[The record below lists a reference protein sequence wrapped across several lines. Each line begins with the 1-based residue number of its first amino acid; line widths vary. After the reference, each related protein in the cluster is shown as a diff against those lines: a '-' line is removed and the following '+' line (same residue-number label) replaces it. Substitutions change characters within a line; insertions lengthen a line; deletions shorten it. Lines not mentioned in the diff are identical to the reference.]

1 MICNKYQSTPEQLNL
16 DNYPEE
22 IKEQFFD
29 FINTVPYIKNLI
41 SENRPYAKD
50 CPRDQDGKI
59 IIDFTN
65 PPIIE
70 DTDYFR
76 PTAIH
81 FQKYGCITK
90 LRPNR
95 NPNSEYG
102 KWIREEIRRCFYGYI
117 RESDG
122 AWITGD
128 MYFFLNYCPIMK
140 VKKVSGKKGIR
151 VVDFPDFL
159 EGQWLR
165 FMYIQHARDN
175 AKHGSELAAR
185 GKGKA
190 HPYDEVVYTSEGLKN
205 WEQVKIGDYLFGD
218 DGNLTKII
226 DIPFDDV
233 APIYEVELSSG
244 HRIKCSEGHL
254 WKVQSHCRGEI
265 IASTKE
271 LLDLYKRPRKIEP
284 HNPKGYELD
293 CTIPKGEGA
302 EFPYQATKIDPYT
315 FGLLL
320 GDGCFRNPGYRNT
333 VNLTA
338 VNSDFEVYKNYIPYS
353 YHKVPS
359 GKYLYSLEIQ
369 DIHSILE
376 EYGLNQKKSEDKF
389 IPEEYKYNS
398 KEVRIALLK
407 GLLDADGTVSKG
419 RIELTLSSKQMIEG
433 VRWICASLGIPC
445 SNLRIKKP
453 WYYDKEGKRKH
464 GLDAYRLSIFSSI
477 NLFNLPRKTEAW
489 KSRSQTAYAQSKYK
503 GYKITNITY
512 CGEQKAKCVTVDNKS
527 HCYLIGEFIPT
538 HNSFSMA
545 SIAAKRFLLG
555 ELDETTG
562 QPTKGVETFISSYFK
577 TYLNDDGV
585 LNKFEKYIDFCAEY
599 TQFPKKR
606 LTSSLDKM
614 KWTSGYKESNSEIK
628 KGSGNEV
635 IGISVKDSPG
645 KLRGKRGAFIGLEEM
660 GCHIKGTEV
669 LMYDT
674 SIKKVEDIQVGDIL
688 MGDNGTPRKVLETH
702 NGIDQLYKIILSNGD
717 WHIVNS
723 NHPIY
728 YKKYSWGSKIS
739 QYKLATPIELLN
751 RNLQGCYIPK
761 TTINFP
767 YKEVSI
773 NPYLLGLWLGDGD
786 SSRISIA
793 NEDYEVLEWLAN
805 NSIGY
810 IRDLKQSSTCK
821 IFHLPS
827 KNNEY
832 LYSAFK
838 KYNLFNNKHIPTD
851 YIYNSQEIGLQL
863 LAGLIDTD
871 GNLSIKKHGQCFEI
885 TQHESRKHI
894 LDAAKFIATNCGLRC
909 TISKRISNGK
919 SKGNIHYRL
928 RISGDIY
935 KIPTKINRKQAS
947 QVSCKY
953 KQRRCWTD
961 YTFKVEPYDIGEYYG
976 FTITD
981 NHLFVLKDSTITHN
995 SFPNLIELYSTL
1007 RPSMEDGD
1015 IVFGMIYAQGC
1026 VCAGTKVLQ
1035 ENGKPINIEDVSIN
1049 AKLLGYNGSNSSVED
1064 ITWLQPYGEKECVR
1078 IITSK
1083 NNIIECSIDHPILA
1097 LNKNK
1102 FNKSKNTCSFY
1113 RASEFR
1119 KGDTLLMPK
1128 QIGTFGNIHEKD
1140 AYLLGALFGD
1150 GSYSDN
1156 SCVTLSITTEEEYAY
1171 YNDKYDI
1178 NISKLK
1184 YGYAQIYFRGLHPL
1198 LKKYKMDKQAFEN
1211 KKLPYNIFDWDKE
1224 SVCNFLG
1231 GYFNADGNIQIV
1243 KQKYRSIK
1251 LSCKY
1256 KNTLQEIK
1264 YLLYKLGITSHI
1276 YKESKPSR
1284 ILNSKVNNKCYK
1296 MSATDIYV
1304 LYISNS
1310 EDIHTFKQ
1318 CIRFLIKNKQ
1328 ERLDSYNLHYSKHTY
1343 NSLKFELRSNHKGQ
1357 NFIGKTFDNLQAVTI
1372 KNIENIGIQRIY
1384 NMTANT
1390 THTYI
1395 SNGFISSN
1403 TAGDKDSDFSAAQK
1417 IMYSPRAFNM
1427 QPIKNVY
1434 DKVGQGKPEFV
1445 YFYPAYVNRN
1455 GCYNKD
1461 GVSDVTKAILEIL
1474 INRYNV
1480 KYNTTDATLITK
1492 TIAEHPIVPQEAV
1505 LRTRGNLFP
1514 ASQINERLNQI
1525 DANPNIFDDVY
1536 VGELIFDKAG
1546 QVKYVPSD
1554 DVPIRV
1560 YPTEDNKDRGA
1571 IEFYEMPQKNREG
1584 KVFPNRYIIGHDP
1597 KQLMGLII
1605 VIL

>member
-1 MICNKYQSTPEQLNL
+1 MVYNKYQSTPEQLNL
-16 DNYPEE
+16 DSYPEE

-102 KWIREEIRRCFYGYI
+102 KWVREETRRCFYGYV

-140 VKKVSGKKGIR
+140 VKRLKGKKGIR

-175 AKHGSELAAR
+175 AKHGSELASR
-185 GKGKA
+185 GKGK
-190 HPYDEVVYTSEGLKN
+190 
-205 WEQVKIGDYLFGD
+205 
-218 DGNLTKII
+218 
-226 DIPFDDV
+226 
-233 APIYEVELSSG
+233 
-244 HRIKCSEGHL
+244 
-254 WKVQSHCRGEI
+254 
-265 IASTKE
+265 
-271 LLDLYKRPRKIEP
+271 
-284 HNPKGYELD
+284 
-293 CTIPKGEGA
+293 
-302 EFPYQATKIDPYT
+302 
-315 FGLLL
+315 
-320 GDGCFRNPGYRNT
+320 
-333 VNLTA
+333 
-338 VNSDFEVYKNYIPYS
+338 
-353 YHKVPS
+353 
-359 GKYLYSLEIQ
+359 
-369 DIHSILE
+369 
-376 EYGLNQKKSEDKF
+376 
-389 IPEEYKYNS
+389 
-398 KEVRIALLK
+398 
-407 GLLDADGTVSKG
+407 
-419 RIELTLSSKQMIEG
+419 
-433 VRWICASLGIPC
+433 
-445 SNLRIKKP
+445 
-453 WYYDKEGKRKH
+453 
-464 GLDAYRLSIFSSI
+464 
-477 NLFNLPRKTEAW
+477 
-489 KSRSQTAYAQSKYK
+489 
-503 GYKITNITY
+503 
-512 CGEQKAKCVTVDNKS
+512 
-527 HCYLIGEFIPT
+527 
-538 HNSFSMA
+538 SFSMA

-562 QPTKGVETFISSYFK
+562 EPTKGVETFISSYFK

-614 KWTSGYKESNSEIK
+614 KWTSGYKESNSEVK

-660 GCHIKGTEV
+660 G
-669 LMYDT
+669 
-674 SIKKVEDIQVGDIL
+674 
-688 MGDNGTPRKVLETH
+688 
-702 NGIDQLYKIILSNGD
+702 
-717 WHIVNS
+717 
-723 NHPIY
+723 
-728 YKKYSWGSKIS
+728 
-739 QYKLATPIELLN
+739 
-751 RNLQGCYIPK
+751 
-761 TTINFP
+761 
-767 YKEVSI
+767 
-773 NPYLLGLWLGDGD
+773 
-786 SSRISIA
+786 
-793 NEDYEVLEWLAN
+793 
-805 NSIGY
+805 
-810 IRDLKQSSTCK
+810 
-821 IFHLPS
+821 
-827 KNNEY
+827 
-832 LYSAFK
+832 
-838 KYNLFNNKHIPTD
+838 
-851 YIYNSQEIGLQL
+851 
-863 LAGLIDTD
+863 
-871 GNLSIKKHGQCFEI
+871 
-885 TQHESRKHI
+885 
-894 LDAAKFIATNCGLRC
+894 
-909 TISKRISNGK
+909 
-919 SKGNIHYRL
+919 
-928 RISGDIY
+928 
-935 KIPTKINRKQAS
+935 
-947 QVSCKY
+947 
-953 KQRRCWTD
+953 
-961 YTFKVEPYDIGEYYG
+961 
-976 FTITD
+976 
-981 NHLFVLKDSTITHN
+981 

-1049 AKLLGYNGSNSSVED
+1049 TKLLGYNGSNSSVED

-1097 LNKNK
+1097 LNKNR

-1128 QIGTFGNIHEKD
+1128 QLGTFGNIHEKD

-1150 GSYSDN
+1150 GSYSNN

-1171 YNDKYDI
+1171 YNENYDI

-1184 YGYAQIYFRGLHPL
+1184 EGYAQIYFRGLHSL
-1198 LKKYKMDKQAFEN
+1198 LKQYKMDKQAFGN

-1231 GYFNADGNIQIV
+1231 GYFNADGNIQII
-1243 KQKYRSIK
+1243 KQKHRSIK
-1251 LSCKY
+1251 LTCKY
-1256 KNTLQEIK
+1256 ENTLQEIK

-1318 CIRFLIKNKQ
+1318 CIRFLIKRKQ
-1328 ERLDSYNLHYSKHTY
+1328 ERLDSYNLHCSKHTY

-1372 KNIENIGIQRIY
+1372 KSIENIGKQRIY

-1455 GCYNKD
+1455 GCYDKD
-1461 GVSDVTKAILEIL
+1461 GISDVTKAILEVL

-1480 KYNTTDATLITK
+1480 KYNTTDSTLITK

-1514 ASQINERLNQI
+1514 SSQINERLNQI
-1525 DANPNIFDDVY
+1525 DTNPNIFDDVY

-1597 KQLMGLII
+1597 VDDDVSQTMSLTSTFVFDLLTDRIVAEYTGRQEYADDNFEIVRRLCLFYNAKCMYEQNKKGIYSYFKRKGCLTLLAETPEYLKEQNIIKEIGYGNKGVGVNATANVNGFADRLTKEWLIKKQVVLIKEDGQEREVEI
-1605 VIL
+1605 PNLFTVKNRAFLQEAAAYNPTANFDRIRAFGMVMIYREAFLILYQGDTNKAVEEDVDANAPENDEFFQENFDGRFQ

>member
-1 MICNKYQSTPEQLNL
+1 MVYNKYQSTPEQLNL

-81 FQKYGCITK
+81 FQKYGCVTK

-102 KWIREEIRRCFYGYI
+102 KWIREETRRCFYGYV

-140 VKKVSGKKGIR
+140 VKRLKGKKGIR

-175 AKHGSELAAR
+175 AKHGSELASR

-233 APIYEVELSSG
+233 APIYEIELSSG
-244 HRIKCSEGHL
+244 HKIKCSEGHL

-265 IASTKE
+265 IISTKE
-271 LLDLYKRPRKIEP
+271 LLDLYKRPRKIGP

-302 EFPYQATKIDPYT
+302 EFPYQATKVDSYT

-353 YHKVPS
+353 YHKVLS

-369 DIHSILE
+369 NIYSILE

-419 RIELTLSSKQMIEG
+419 KIELTLSSKQIIED

-445 SNLRIKKP
+445 SNLRVKKS
-453 WYYDKEGKRKH
+453 WYYDKDSKRKY
-464 GLDAYRLSIFSSI
+464 GLDTYRLSIFSSI
-477 NLFNLPRKTEAW
+477 NLFNLPRKTKAW
-489 KSRSQTAYAQSKYK
+489 ESRSQTAYAQSKYK

-512 CGEQKAKCVTVDNKS
+512 CGEQKAKCITVDNKS

-562 QPTKGVETFISSYFK
+562 EPTKGVETFISSYFK

-660 GCHIKGTEV
+660 G
-669 LMYDT
+669 
-674 SIKKVEDIQVGDIL
+674 
-688 MGDNGTPRKVLETH
+688 
-702 NGIDQLYKIILSNGD
+702 
-717 WHIVNS
+717 
-723 NHPIY
+723 
-728 YKKYSWGSKIS
+728 
-739 QYKLATPIELLN
+739 
-751 RNLQGCYIPK
+751 
-761 TTINFP
+761 
-767 YKEVSI
+767 
-773 NPYLLGLWLGDGD
+773 
-786 SSRISIA
+786 
-793 NEDYEVLEWLAN
+793 
-805 NSIGY
+805 
-810 IRDLKQSSTCK
+810 
-821 IFHLPS
+821 
-827 KNNEY
+827 
-832 LYSAFK
+832 
-838 KYNLFNNKHIPTD
+838 
-851 YIYNSQEIGLQL
+851 
-863 LAGLIDTD
+863 
-871 GNLSIKKHGQCFEI
+871 
-885 TQHESRKHI
+885 
-894 LDAAKFIATNCGLRC
+894 
-909 TISKRISNGK
+909 
-919 SKGNIHYRL
+919 
-928 RISGDIY
+928 
-935 KIPTKINRKQAS
+935 
-947 QVSCKY
+947 
-953 KQRRCWTD
+953 
-961 YTFKVEPYDIGEYYG
+961 
-976 FTITD
+976 
-981 NHLFVLKDSTITHN
+981 

-1015 IVFGMIYAQGC
+1015 IVFGMIYAQG
-1026 VCAGTKVLQ
+1026 
-1035 ENGKPINIEDVSIN
+1035 
-1049 AKLLGYNGSNSSVED
+1049 
-1064 ITWLQPYGEKECVR
+1064 
-1078 IITSK
+1078 
-1083 NNIIECSIDHPILA
+1083 
-1097 LNKNK
+1097 
-1102 FNKSKNTCSFY
+1102 
-1113 RASEFR
+1113 
-1119 KGDTLLMPK
+1119 
-1128 QIGTFGNIHEKD
+1128 
-1140 AYLLGALFGD
+1140 
-1150 GSYSDN
+1150 
-1156 SCVTLSITTEEEYAY
+1156 
-1171 YNDKYDI
+1171 
-1178 NISKLK
+1178 
-1184 YGYAQIYFRGLHPL
+1184 
-1198 LKKYKMDKQAFEN
+1198 
-1211 KKLPYNIFDWDKE
+1211 
-1224 SVCNFLG
+1224 
-1231 GYFNADGNIQIV
+1231 
-1243 KQKYRSIK
+1243 
-1251 LSCKY
+1251 
-1256 KNTLQEIK
+1256 
-1264 YLLYKLGITSHI
+1264 
-1276 YKESKPSR
+1276 
-1284 ILNSKVNNKCYK
+1284 
-1296 MSATDIYV
+1296 
-1304 LYISNS
+1304 
-1310 EDIHTFKQ
+1310 
-1318 CIRFLIKNKQ
+1318 
-1328 ERLDSYNLHYSKHTY
+1328 
-1343 NSLKFELRSNHKGQ
+1343 
-1357 NFIGKTFDNLQAVTI
+1357 
-1372 KNIENIGIQRIY
+1372 
-1384 NMTANT
+1384 
-1390 THTYI
+1390 
-1395 SNGFISSN
+1395 

-1461 GVSDVTKAILEIL
+1461 GISDVTKAILEVL

-1480 KYNTTDATLITK
+1480 KYNTTDSTLITK

-1514 ASQINERLNQI
+1514 SSQINERLNQI
-1525 DANPNIFDDVY
+1525 DTNPNIFDDVY

-1560 YPTEDNKDRGA
+1560 YPTEDNKDKGA

-1597 KQLMGLII
+1597 VDDDVSQTMSLTSTFVFDLLTDRIVAEYTGRQEYADDNFEIVRKLCLFYNAKCMYEQNKKGIYSYFKRKGCLTLLAETPEYLKEQNIIKEIGYGNKGVGVNATANVNGFADRLTKEWLIKKQVVLVKEDGQEKEVEIPNLFTVKNRAFLQEAAAYNPTANFDRIRAFGMVMIYREAFLILYQGDTNKA
-1605 VIL
+1605 VEEDVDTNAPENDEFFQENFDGRFQ

>member
-1 MICNKYQSTPEQLNL
+1 MVWNKYQSTPEQLNL

-102 KWIREEIRRCFYGYI
+102 KWVREETRRCFYGYV

-140 VKKVSGKKGIR
+140 VKRLKGKKGIR

-175 AKHGSELAAR
+175 AKHGSELASR

-244 HRIKCSEGHL
+244 HKIKCSEGHL

-265 IASTKE
+265 ITSTKE
-271 LLDLYKRPRKIEP
+271 LLDLYKRPRKIGP
-284 HNPKGYELD
+284 YNPKGYELD

-302 EFPYQATKIDPYT
+302 EFPYQATKVDPYT

-353 YHKVPS
+353 YHKVLS

-369 DIHSILE
+369 DIYSILE

-419 RIELTLSSKQMIEG
+419 KIELTLSSKQMIED

-453 WYYDKEGKRKH
+453 WYYNKEGKRKH

-489 KSRSQTAYAQSKYK
+489 ESRSQTAYAQSKYK

-512 CGEQKAKCVTVDNKS
+512 CGEQKAKCITVDNKS

-555 ELDETTG
+555 ELDEATG

-614 KWTSGYKESNSEIK
+614 KWTSGYKESNSEVK

-660 GCHIKGTEV
+660 G
-669 LMYDT
+669 
-674 SIKKVEDIQVGDIL
+674 
-688 MGDNGTPRKVLETH
+688 
-702 NGIDQLYKIILSNGD
+702 
-717 WHIVNS
+717 
-723 NHPIY
+723 
-728 YKKYSWGSKIS
+728 
-739 QYKLATPIELLN
+739 
-751 RNLQGCYIPK
+751 
-761 TTINFP
+761 
-767 YKEVSI
+767 
-773 NPYLLGLWLGDGD
+773 
-786 SSRISIA
+786 
-793 NEDYEVLEWLAN
+793 
-805 NSIGY
+805 
-810 IRDLKQSSTCK
+810 
-821 IFHLPS
+821 
-827 KNNEY
+827 
-832 LYSAFK
+832 
-838 KYNLFNNKHIPTD
+838 
-851 YIYNSQEIGLQL
+851 
-863 LAGLIDTD
+863 
-871 GNLSIKKHGQCFEI
+871 
-885 TQHESRKHI
+885 
-894 LDAAKFIATNCGLRC
+894 
-909 TISKRISNGK
+909 
-919 SKGNIHYRL
+919 
-928 RISGDIY
+928 
-935 KIPTKINRKQAS
+935 
-947 QVSCKY
+947 
-953 KQRRCWTD
+953 
-961 YTFKVEPYDIGEYYG
+961 
-976 FTITD
+976 
-981 NHLFVLKDSTITHN
+981 

-1026 VCAGTKVLQ
+1026 VCAGTKVFDKYGNL
-1035 ENGKPINIEDVSIN
+1035 INIEDANSSIM
-1049 AKLLGYNGSNSSVED
+1049 GYNGINASVEE
-1064 ITWLQPYGEKECVR
+1064 ITYLQPETYKEC
-1078 IITSK
+1078 
-1083 NNIIECSIDHPILA
+1083 IEIVTTNGSLKCSIDHPLLT
-1097 LNKNK
+1097 LNKNI
-1102 FNKSKNTCSFY
+1102 FNKSTGTCSFY
-1113 RASEFR
+1113 RANEL
-1119 KGDTLLMPK
+1119 KQGDILLMHGNDK
-1128 QIGTFGNIHEKD
+1128 FGNIHVKD

-1150 GSYSDN
+1150 GNYSSN
-1156 SCVTLSITTEEEYAY
+1156 SCISLSITTEEEYEY
-1171 YNDKYDI
+1171 YNKNYNI

-1184 YGYAQIYFRGLHPL
+1184 NTANGGLYAQIYFRGLHPL
-1198 LKKYKMDKQAFEN
+1198 LKTYNMDKQFFEN
-1211 KKLPYNIFDWDKE
+1211 KKLPNNIWQWDKF
-1224 SVCNFLG
+1224 SIADFLA
-1231 GYFNADGNIQIV
+1231 GYFDADGNIQIV
-1243 KQKYRSIK
+1243 KTKHRSIK
-1251 LSCKY
+1251 LTCKY
-1256 KNTLQEIK
+1256 KNTLELISI
-1264 YLLYKLGITSHI
+1264 LLQKLGIYSYI
-1276 YKESKPSR
+1276 LEENKPERVLYST
-1284 ILNSKVNNKCYK
+1284 VNNKEYK
-1296 MSATDIYV
+1296 IKSNKVYV
-1304 LYISNS
+1304 LYICNGR
-1310 EDIHTFKQ
+1310 DIINFRENIHLK
-1318 CIRFLIKNKQ
+1318 IVSKR
-1328 ERLDSYNLHYSKHTY
+1328 ERLDSYILQNGKGYYST
-1343 NSLKFELRSNHKGQ
+1343 LKFKYRKENGKGKY
-1357 NFIGKTFDNLQAVTI
+1357 FIDKDLLDLKGTKIISIN
-1372 KNIENIGIQRIY
+1372 NIGVQKIY
-1384 NMTANT
+1384 NLTANT
-1390 THTYI
+1390 THTYL

-1455 GCYNKD
+1455 GCYDKD
-1461 GVSDVTKAILEIL
+1461 GISDVTKAILEVL

-1480 KYNTTDATLITK
+1480 KYNTTDSTLITK

-1514 ASQINERLNQI
+1514 SSQINERLNQI
-1525 DANPNIFDDVY
+1525 DTNPNIFDDVY

-1560 YPTEDNKDRGA
+1560 YPTEDNKERGA

>member
-1 MICNKYQSTPEQLNL
+1 MAYNKYQSTPEQLNL

-185 GKGKA
+185 GKGK
-190 HPYDEVVYTSEGLKN
+190 
-205 WEQVKIGDYLFGD
+205 
-218 DGNLTKII
+218 
-226 DIPFDDV
+226 
-233 APIYEVELSSG
+233 
-244 HRIKCSEGHL
+244 
-254 WKVQSHCRGEI
+254 
-265 IASTKE
+265 
-271 LLDLYKRPRKIEP
+271 
-284 HNPKGYELD
+284 
-293 CTIPKGEGA
+293 
-302 EFPYQATKIDPYT
+302 
-315 FGLLL
+315 
-320 GDGCFRNPGYRNT
+320 
-333 VNLTA
+333 
-338 VNSDFEVYKNYIPYS
+338 
-353 YHKVPS
+353 
-359 GKYLYSLEIQ
+359 
-369 DIHSILE
+369 
-376 EYGLNQKKSEDKF
+376 
-389 IPEEYKYNS
+389 
-398 KEVRIALLK
+398 
-407 GLLDADGTVSKG
+407 
-419 RIELTLSSKQMIEG
+419 
-433 VRWICASLGIPC
+433 
-445 SNLRIKKP
+445 
-453 WYYDKEGKRKH
+453 
-464 GLDAYRLSIFSSI
+464 
-477 NLFNLPRKTEAW
+477 
-489 KSRSQTAYAQSKYK
+489 
-503 GYKITNITY
+503 
-512 CGEQKAKCVTVDNKS
+512 
-527 HCYLIGEFIPT
+527 
-538 HNSFSMA
+538 SFSMA

-562 QPTKGVETFISSYFK
+562 EPTKGVETFIASYFK

-614 KWTSGYKESNSEIK
+614 KWTSGYKESNSEVK

-660 GCHIKGTEV
+660 G
-669 LMYDT
+669 
-674 SIKKVEDIQVGDIL
+674 
-688 MGDNGTPRKVLETH
+688 
-702 NGIDQLYKIILSNGD
+702 
-717 WHIVNS
+717 
-723 NHPIY
+723 
-728 YKKYSWGSKIS
+728 
-739 QYKLATPIELLN
+739 
-751 RNLQGCYIPK
+751 
-761 TTINFP
+761 
-767 YKEVSI
+767 
-773 NPYLLGLWLGDGD
+773 
-786 SSRISIA
+786 
-793 NEDYEVLEWLAN
+793 
-805 NSIGY
+805 
-810 IRDLKQSSTCK
+810 
-821 IFHLPS
+821 
-827 KNNEY
+827 
-832 LYSAFK
+832 
-838 KYNLFNNKHIPTD
+838 
-851 YIYNSQEIGLQL
+851 
-863 LAGLIDTD
+863 
-871 GNLSIKKHGQCFEI
+871 
-885 TQHESRKHI
+885 
-894 LDAAKFIATNCGLRC
+894 
-909 TISKRISNGK
+909 
-919 SKGNIHYRL
+919 
-928 RISGDIY
+928 
-935 KIPTKINRKQAS
+935 
-947 QVSCKY
+947 
-953 KQRRCWTD
+953 
-961 YTFKVEPYDIGEYYG
+961 
-976 FTITD
+976 
-981 NHLFVLKDSTITHN
+981 

-1097 LNKNK
+1097 LNKNR
-1102 FNKSKNTCSFY
+1102 FNKSKSTCSFY

-1119 KGDTLLMPK
+1119 KGDTLLIPK

-1150 GSYSDN
+1150 GSYSGN
-1156 SCVTLSITTEEEYAY
+1156 SCVTLSITTEEEYSY
-1171 YNDKYDI
+1171 YNENYDI

-1184 YGYAQIYFRGLHPL
+1184 EGYAQIYFRGLHPL
-1198 LKKYKMDKQAFEN
+1198 LEQYKMDKQAFRN

-1231 GYFNADGNIQIV
+1231 GYFNADGNIQII
-1243 KQKYRSIK
+1243 KQKHRSIK
-1251 LSCKY
+1251 LTCKY
-1256 KNTLQEIK
+1256 ENTLQEIK

-1296 MSATDIYV
+1296 MSATDVYV

-1318 CIRFLIKNKQ
+1318 CIRFLIKSKQ
-1328 ERLDSYNLHYSKHTY
+1328 ERLDSYNLHCSKHTY

-1372 KNIENIGIQRIY
+1372 KSIENIGKQRIY

-1417 IMYSPRAFNM
+1417 IMYSPKAFNM

-1455 GCYNKD
+1455 GCYDKD

-1525 DANPNIFDDVY
+1525 DTNPNIFDDVY

-1597 KQLMGLII
+1597 VDDDVSQTMSLTSTFVFDLLTDRIVAEYTGRQEYADDNFEIVRKLCLFYNARCMYEQNKKGIYSYFKRKGCLTLLAETPEYLKEQNIIKEIGYGNKGVGVNATTNVNSFADRLTKEWLIKKQVVLIKEDGEQKEVEI
-1605 VIL
+1605 PNLFTVKNRAFLQEAAAYNPTANFDRIRAFGMVMIYREAFLILYQGDTSKTVEDTVDSNAPENDDFFTDNYDRRLSN

>member
-1 MICNKYQSTPEQLNL
+1 MVYNKYQSTPEQLNL

-102 KWIREEIRRCFYGYI
+102 KWVREETRRCFYGYI

-140 VKKVSGKKGIR
+140 VKRLKGKKGIR

-175 AKHGSELAAR
+175 AKHGSELASR

-205 WEQVKIGDYLFGD
+205 WGQVKVGDYLFGD
-218 DGNLTKII
+218 DGNLTKVI

-233 APIYEVELSSG
+233 APIYEIELSSG
-244 HRIKCSEGHL
+244 HKIKCSEGHL

-265 IASTKE
+265 IVSTKE
-271 LLDLYKRPRKIEP
+271 LLNLYKRPRKIGP

-293 CTIPKGEGA
+293 CTIPKSEGV
-302 EFPYQATKIDPYT
+302 EFSYQTTNIDPYT

-320 GDGCFRNPGYRNT
+320 GDGCFRNPKYRNT

-369 DIHSILE
+369 DIYSILE
-376 EYGLNQKKSEDKF
+376 KYGLNQKKSEDKF

-419 RIELTLSSKQMIEG
+419 KIELTLSSKQMIED
-433 VRWICASLGIPC
+433 VRWLCASLGIPC
-445 SNLRIKKP
+445 SNLRIKKS

-489 KSRSQTAYAQSKYK
+489 ESRSQTAYAQSKYK

-562 QPTKGVETFISSYFK
+562 EPTKGVETFISSYFK

-660 GCHIKGTEV
+660 G
-669 LMYDT
+669 
-674 SIKKVEDIQVGDIL
+674 
-688 MGDNGTPRKVLETH
+688 
-702 NGIDQLYKIILSNGD
+702 
-717 WHIVNS
+717 
-723 NHPIY
+723 
-728 YKKYSWGSKIS
+728 
-739 QYKLATPIELLN
+739 
-751 RNLQGCYIPK
+751 
-761 TTINFP
+761 
-767 YKEVSI
+767 
-773 NPYLLGLWLGDGD
+773 
-786 SSRISIA
+786 
-793 NEDYEVLEWLAN
+793 
-805 NSIGY
+805 
-810 IRDLKQSSTCK
+810 
-821 IFHLPS
+821 
-827 KNNEY
+827 
-832 LYSAFK
+832 
-838 KYNLFNNKHIPTD
+838 
-851 YIYNSQEIGLQL
+851 
-863 LAGLIDTD
+863 
-871 GNLSIKKHGQCFEI
+871 
-885 TQHESRKHI
+885 
-894 LDAAKFIATNCGLRC
+894 
-909 TISKRISNGK
+909 
-919 SKGNIHYRL
+919 
-928 RISGDIY
+928 
-935 KIPTKINRKQAS
+935 
-947 QVSCKY
+947 
-953 KQRRCWTD
+953 
-961 YTFKVEPYDIGEYYG
+961 
-976 FTITD
+976 
-981 NHLFVLKDSTITHN
+981 

-1015 IVFGMIYAQGC
+1015 IVFGMIYAQG
-1026 VCAGTKVLQ
+1026 
-1035 ENGKPINIEDVSIN
+1035 
-1049 AKLLGYNGSNSSVED
+1049 
-1064 ITWLQPYGEKECVR
+1064 
-1078 IITSK
+1078 
-1083 NNIIECSIDHPILA
+1083 
-1097 LNKNK
+1097 
-1102 FNKSKNTCSFY
+1102 
-1113 RASEFR
+1113 
-1119 KGDTLLMPK
+1119 
-1128 QIGTFGNIHEKD
+1128 
-1140 AYLLGALFGD
+1140 
-1150 GSYSDN
+1150 
-1156 SCVTLSITTEEEYAY
+1156 
-1171 YNDKYDI
+1171 
-1178 NISKLK
+1178 
-1184 YGYAQIYFRGLHPL
+1184 
-1198 LKKYKMDKQAFEN
+1198 
-1211 KKLPYNIFDWDKE
+1211 
-1224 SVCNFLG
+1224 
-1231 GYFNADGNIQIV
+1231 
-1243 KQKYRSIK
+1243 
-1251 LSCKY
+1251 
-1256 KNTLQEIK
+1256 
-1264 YLLYKLGITSHI
+1264 
-1276 YKESKPSR
+1276 
-1284 ILNSKVNNKCYK
+1284 
-1296 MSATDIYV
+1296 
-1304 LYISNS
+1304 
-1310 EDIHTFKQ
+1310 
-1318 CIRFLIKNKQ
+1318 
-1328 ERLDSYNLHYSKHTY
+1328 
-1343 NSLKFELRSNHKGQ
+1343 
-1357 NFIGKTFDNLQAVTI
+1357 
-1372 KNIENIGIQRIY
+1372 
-1384 NMTANT
+1384 
-1390 THTYI
+1390 
-1395 SNGFISSN
+1395 

-1461 GVSDVTKAILEIL
+1461 GISDVTKAILEVL

-1480 KYNTTDATLITK
+1480 KYNTTDSTLITK

-1514 ASQINERLNQI
+1514 SSQINERLNQI
-1525 DANPNIFDDVY
+1525 DTNPNIFDDVY

-1560 YPTEDNKDRGA
+1560 YPTEDNKDKGA

-1597 KQLMGLII
+1597 VDDDVSQTMSLTSTFVFDLLTDRIVAEYTGRQEYADDNFEIVRKLCLFYNAKCMYEQNKKGIYSYFKRKGCLTLLAETPEYLKEQNIIKEIGYGNKGVGVNATANVNSFADRLTKEWLIKKQVVLVKEEGQEKEVEIPNLFTVKNRAFLQEAAAYNPTANFDRIRAFGMVMIYREAFLILYQGDTNKA
-1605 VIL
+1605 VEEDVDANAPENDEFFQENFDGRFQ

>member
-1 MICNKYQSTPEQLNL
+1 MVYNKYQSTPEQLNL
-16 DNYPEE
+16 DSYPEE

-102 KWIREEIRRCFYGYI
+102 KWVREETRRCFYGYV

-140 VKKVSGKKGIR
+140 VKRLKGKKGIR

-175 AKHGSELAAR
+175 AKHGSELASR

-244 HRIKCSEGHL
+244 HKIKCSEGHL

-265 IASTKE
+265 ITSTKE
-271 LLDLYKRPRKIEP
+271 LLDLYKRPRKIGP

-302 EFPYQATKIDPYT
+302 EFPYQATKVDPYT

-353 YHKVPS
+353 YHKVLS

-369 DIHSILE
+369 DIYSILE

-419 RIELTLSSKQMIEG
+419 KIELTLSSKQMIED

-489 KSRSQTAYAQSKYK
+489 ESRSQTAYAQSKYK

-562 QPTKGVETFISSYFK
+562 EPTKGVETFISSYFK

-660 GCHIKGTEV
+660 G
-669 LMYDT
+669 
-674 SIKKVEDIQVGDIL
+674 
-688 MGDNGTPRKVLETH
+688 
-702 NGIDQLYKIILSNGD
+702 
-717 WHIVNS
+717 
-723 NHPIY
+723 
-728 YKKYSWGSKIS
+728 
-739 QYKLATPIELLN
+739 
-751 RNLQGCYIPK
+751 
-761 TTINFP
+761 
-767 YKEVSI
+767 
-773 NPYLLGLWLGDGD
+773 
-786 SSRISIA
+786 
-793 NEDYEVLEWLAN
+793 
-805 NSIGY
+805 
-810 IRDLKQSSTCK
+810 
-821 IFHLPS
+821 
-827 KNNEY
+827 
-832 LYSAFK
+832 
-838 KYNLFNNKHIPTD
+838 
-851 YIYNSQEIGLQL
+851 
-863 LAGLIDTD
+863 
-871 GNLSIKKHGQCFEI
+871 
-885 TQHESRKHI
+885 
-894 LDAAKFIATNCGLRC
+894 
-909 TISKRISNGK
+909 
-919 SKGNIHYRL
+919 
-928 RISGDIY
+928 
-935 KIPTKINRKQAS
+935 
-947 QVSCKY
+947 
-953 KQRRCWTD
+953 
-961 YTFKVEPYDIGEYYG
+961 
-976 FTITD
+976 
-981 NHLFVLKDSTITHN
+981 

-1026 VCAGTKVLQ
+1026 VCAGTKVFDKYGNL
-1035 ENGKPINIEDVSIN
+1035 INIEDASSSIM
-1049 AKLLGYNGSNSSVED
+1049 GYNGINASVEE
-1064 ITWLQPYGEKECVR
+1064 ITYLQPEAYKECVE
-1078 IITSK
+1078 IVTTNGSLK
-1083 NNIIECSIDHPILA
+1083 CSTDHPLLT
-1097 LNKNK
+1097 LNKNI
-1102 FNKSKNTCSFY
+1102 FNKNTGTCSFY
-1113 RASEFR
+1113 RANEL
-1119 KGDTLLMPK
+1119 KQGDILLMHGNDK
-1128 QIGTFGNIHEKD
+1128 FGNIHVKD

-1150 GSYSDN
+1150 GNYSDN
-1156 SCVTLSITTEEEYAY
+1156 SCISLSITTEEEYEY
-1171 YNDKYDI
+1171 YNKNYNI

-1184 YGYAQIYFRGLHPL
+1184 NTANGGLYAQIYFKGLHPL
-1198 LKKYKMDKQAFEN
+1198 LKIYNMDKQSFEN
-1211 KKLPYNIFDWDKE
+1211 KKLPNNIWQWDK
-1224 SVCNFLG
+1224 SSIADFLA
-1231 GYFNADGNIQIV
+1231 GYFDADGNIQIV
-1243 KQKYRSIK
+1243 KTKHRSIK
-1251 LSCKY
+1251 LTCKY
-1256 KNTLQEIK
+1256 KNTLELISI
-1264 YLLYKLGITSHI
+1264 LLQKLGIYSYI
-1276 YKESKPSR
+1276 LEENKPERALYST
-1284 ILNSKVNNKCYK
+1284 VNNKEYK
-1296 MSATDIYV
+1296 VKPNKIYV
-1304 LYISNS
+1304 LYICNGR
-1310 EDIHTFKQ
+1310 DIINFRENIHLK
-1318 CIRFLIKNKQ
+1318 IVSKR
-1328 ERLDSYNLHYSKHTY
+1328 ERLDSYVLQNGKGYYST
-1343 NSLKFELRSNHKGQ
+1343 LKFKYRKENGKGKY
-1357 NFIGKTFDNLQAVTI
+1357 FIDKNLLDLKGTKI
-1372 KNIENIGIQRIY
+1372 ISINNIGVQRIY
-1384 NMTANT
+1384 NLTANT
-1390 THTYI
+1390 THTYL

-1455 GCYNKD
+1455 GCYDKD
-1461 GVSDVTKAILEIL
+1461 GISDVTKAILEVL

-1514 ASQINERLNQI
+1514 SAQINERLNQI
-1525 DANPNIFDDVY
+1525 DTNPNIFDDVY
-1536 VGELIFDKAG
+1536 VGDLIFDKAG

-1560 YPTEDNKDRGA
+1560 YPTEDNKERGA

>member
-1 MICNKYQSTPEQLNL
+1 MVCNKYQSTPEQLNL

-102 KWIREEIRRCFYGYI
+102 KWVREETRRCFYGYV

-140 VKKVSGKKGIR
+140 VKRLKGKKGIR

-175 AKHGSELAAR
+175 AKHGSELASR

-244 HRIKCSEGHL
+244 HKIKCSEGHL

-265 IASTKE
+265 IISTKE
-271 LLDLYKRPRKIEP
+271 LLDLYKRPRKIGP

-302 EFPYQATKIDPYT
+302 EFPYQATKVDPYT

-353 YHKVPS
+353 YHKVLS

-369 DIHSILE
+369 DIYSILE

-419 RIELTLSSKQMIEG
+419 KIELTLSSKQMIED

-489 KSRSQTAYAQSKYK
+489 ESRSQTAYAQSKYK

-562 QPTKGVETFISSYFK
+562 EPTKGVETFISSYFK

-614 KWTSGYKESNSEIK
+614 KWTSGYKESNSEVK

-660 GCHIKGTEV
+660 G
-669 LMYDT
+669 
-674 SIKKVEDIQVGDIL
+674 
-688 MGDNGTPRKVLETH
+688 
-702 NGIDQLYKIILSNGD
+702 
-717 WHIVNS
+717 
-723 NHPIY
+723 
-728 YKKYSWGSKIS
+728 
-739 QYKLATPIELLN
+739 
-751 RNLQGCYIPK
+751 
-761 TTINFP
+761 
-767 YKEVSI
+767 
-773 NPYLLGLWLGDGD
+773 
-786 SSRISIA
+786 
-793 NEDYEVLEWLAN
+793 
-805 NSIGY
+805 
-810 IRDLKQSSTCK
+810 
-821 IFHLPS
+821 
-827 KNNEY
+827 
-832 LYSAFK
+832 
-838 KYNLFNNKHIPTD
+838 
-851 YIYNSQEIGLQL
+851 
-863 LAGLIDTD
+863 
-871 GNLSIKKHGQCFEI
+871 
-885 TQHESRKHI
+885 
-894 LDAAKFIATNCGLRC
+894 
-909 TISKRISNGK
+909 
-919 SKGNIHYRL
+919 
-928 RISGDIY
+928 
-935 KIPTKINRKQAS
+935 
-947 QVSCKY
+947 
-953 KQRRCWTD
+953 
-961 YTFKVEPYDIGEYYG
+961 
-976 FTITD
+976 
-981 NHLFVLKDSTITHN
+981 

-1015 IVFGMIYAQGC
+1015 IVFGMIYAQG
-1026 VCAGTKVLQ
+1026 
-1035 ENGKPINIEDVSIN
+1035 
-1049 AKLLGYNGSNSSVED
+1049 
-1064 ITWLQPYGEKECVR
+1064 
-1078 IITSK
+1078 
-1083 NNIIECSIDHPILA
+1083 
-1097 LNKNK
+1097 
-1102 FNKSKNTCSFY
+1102 
-1113 RASEFR
+1113 
-1119 KGDTLLMPK
+1119 
-1128 QIGTFGNIHEKD
+1128 
-1140 AYLLGALFGD
+1140 
-1150 GSYSDN
+1150 
-1156 SCVTLSITTEEEYAY
+1156 
-1171 YNDKYDI
+1171 
-1178 NISKLK
+1178 
-1184 YGYAQIYFRGLHPL
+1184 
-1198 LKKYKMDKQAFEN
+1198 
-1211 KKLPYNIFDWDKE
+1211 
-1224 SVCNFLG
+1224 
-1231 GYFNADGNIQIV
+1231 
-1243 KQKYRSIK
+1243 
-1251 LSCKY
+1251 
-1256 KNTLQEIK
+1256 
-1264 YLLYKLGITSHI
+1264 
-1276 YKESKPSR
+1276 
-1284 ILNSKVNNKCYK
+1284 
-1296 MSATDIYV
+1296 
-1304 LYISNS
+1304 
-1310 EDIHTFKQ
+1310 
-1318 CIRFLIKNKQ
+1318 
-1328 ERLDSYNLHYSKHTY
+1328 
-1343 NSLKFELRSNHKGQ
+1343 
-1357 NFIGKTFDNLQAVTI
+1357 
-1372 KNIENIGIQRIY
+1372 
-1384 NMTANT
+1384 
-1390 THTYI
+1390 
-1395 SNGFISSN
+1395 

-1455 GCYNKD
+1455 GCYDKD
-1461 GVSDVTKAILEIL
+1461 GISDVTKAILEVL

-1480 KYNTTDATLITK
+1480 KYNTTDSTLITK

-1514 ASQINERLNQI
+1514 SSQINERLNQI
-1525 DANPNIFDDVY
+1525 DTNPNIFDDVY

-1597 KQLMGLII
+1597 VDDDVSQTMSLTSTFVFDLLTDRIVAEYTGRQEYADDNFEIVRKLCLFYNAKCMYEQNKKGIYSYFKRKGCLTLLAETPEYLKEQNIIKEIGYGNKGVGVNATANVNGFADRLTKEWLIKKQVVLVKEGGQEKEVEIPNLFTVKNRAFLQEAAAYNPTANFDRIRAFGMVMIYREAFLILYQGDTNKA
-1605 VIL
+1605 VEEDVDANAPENDEFFQENFDGRFQ

>member
-1 MICNKYQSTPEQLNL
+1 MVYNKYQSTPEQLNL

-81 FQKYGCITK
+81 FQKYGCVTK

-102 KWIREEIRRCFYGYI
+102 KWIREETRRCFYGYI

-140 VKKVSGKKGIR
+140 VKRLKGKKGIR

-175 AKHGSELAAR
+175 AKHGSELASR

-190 HPYDEVVYTSEGLKN
+190 HPYDEVVYTPEGLKN
-205 WEQVKIGDYLFGD
+205 WGQIKIGDYLFGD
-218 DGNLTKII
+218 NGNLTKVI

-244 HRIKCSEGHL
+244 YKIKCSEGHL

-265 IASTKE
+265 IVSTKE
-271 LLDLYKRPRKIEP
+271 LLNLYKRPRKIGP

-302 EFPYQATKIDPYT
+302 EFPYQTTKVDPYT

-353 YHKVPS
+353 YHKVLS
-359 GKYLYSLEIQ
+359 SKYLYSLEIQ
-369 DIHSILE
+369 DIYSILE

-419 RIELTLSSKQMIEG
+419 KIELTLSSKQMIED
-433 VRWICASLGIPC
+433 VRWLCASLGIPC
-445 SNLRIKKP
+445 SNLRIKKS
-453 WYYDKEGKRKH
+453 WYYNKEGKRKH

-489 KSRSQTAYAQSKYK
+489 ESRSQTAYAQSKYK

-562 QPTKGVETFISSYFK
+562 EPTKGVETFISSYFK

-660 GCHIKGTEV
+660 G
-669 LMYDT
+669 
-674 SIKKVEDIQVGDIL
+674 
-688 MGDNGTPRKVLETH
+688 
-702 NGIDQLYKIILSNGD
+702 
-717 WHIVNS
+717 
-723 NHPIY
+723 
-728 YKKYSWGSKIS
+728 
-739 QYKLATPIELLN
+739 
-751 RNLQGCYIPK
+751 
-761 TTINFP
+761 
-767 YKEVSI
+767 
-773 NPYLLGLWLGDGD
+773 
-786 SSRISIA
+786 
-793 NEDYEVLEWLAN
+793 
-805 NSIGY
+805 
-810 IRDLKQSSTCK
+810 
-821 IFHLPS
+821 
-827 KNNEY
+827 
-832 LYSAFK
+832 
-838 KYNLFNNKHIPTD
+838 
-851 YIYNSQEIGLQL
+851 
-863 LAGLIDTD
+863 
-871 GNLSIKKHGQCFEI
+871 
-885 TQHESRKHI
+885 
-894 LDAAKFIATNCGLRC
+894 
-909 TISKRISNGK
+909 
-919 SKGNIHYRL
+919 
-928 RISGDIY
+928 
-935 KIPTKINRKQAS
+935 
-947 QVSCKY
+947 
-953 KQRRCWTD
+953 
-961 YTFKVEPYDIGEYYG
+961 
-976 FTITD
+976 
-981 NHLFVLKDSTITHN
+981 

-1015 IVFGMIYAQGC
+1015 IVFGMIYAQG
-1026 VCAGTKVLQ
+1026 
-1035 ENGKPINIEDVSIN
+1035 
-1049 AKLLGYNGSNSSVED
+1049 
-1064 ITWLQPYGEKECVR
+1064 
-1078 IITSK
+1078 
-1083 NNIIECSIDHPILA
+1083 
-1097 LNKNK
+1097 
-1102 FNKSKNTCSFY
+1102 
-1113 RASEFR
+1113 
-1119 KGDTLLMPK
+1119 
-1128 QIGTFGNIHEKD
+1128 
-1140 AYLLGALFGD
+1140 
-1150 GSYSDN
+1150 
-1156 SCVTLSITTEEEYAY
+1156 
-1171 YNDKYDI
+1171 
-1178 NISKLK
+1178 
-1184 YGYAQIYFRGLHPL
+1184 
-1198 LKKYKMDKQAFEN
+1198 
-1211 KKLPYNIFDWDKE
+1211 
-1224 SVCNFLG
+1224 
-1231 GYFNADGNIQIV
+1231 
-1243 KQKYRSIK
+1243 
-1251 LSCKY
+1251 
-1256 KNTLQEIK
+1256 
-1264 YLLYKLGITSHI
+1264 
-1276 YKESKPSR
+1276 
-1284 ILNSKVNNKCYK
+1284 
-1296 MSATDIYV
+1296 
-1304 LYISNS
+1304 
-1310 EDIHTFKQ
+1310 
-1318 CIRFLIKNKQ
+1318 
-1328 ERLDSYNLHYSKHTY
+1328 
-1343 NSLKFELRSNHKGQ
+1343 
-1357 NFIGKTFDNLQAVTI
+1357 
-1372 KNIENIGIQRIY
+1372 
-1384 NMTANT
+1384 
-1390 THTYI
+1390 
-1395 SNGFISSN
+1395 

-1461 GVSDVTKAILEIL
+1461 GISDVTKAILEVL

-1480 KYNTTDATLITK
+1480 KYNTTDSTLITK

-1514 ASQINERLNQI
+1514 SSQINERLNQI
-1525 DANPNIFDDVY
+1525 DTNPNIFDDVY
-1536 VGELIFDKAG
+1536 VGELIFDKTG

-1560 YPTEDNKDRGA
+1560 YPTEDNKDKGA

-1597 KQLMGLII
+1597 VDDDVSQTMSLTSTFVFDLLTDRIVAEYTGRQEYADDNFEIVRKLCLFYNAKCMYEQNKKGIYSYFKRKGCLTLLAETPEYLKEQNIIKEIGYGNKGVGVNATANVNGFADRLTKEWLIKKQVVLVKEEGQEKEVEIPNLFTVKNRAFLQEAAAYNPTANFDRIRAFGMVMIYREAFLILYQGDTNKAI
-1605 VIL
+1605 EENVDANAPENDEFFQENFDGRFQ

>member
-1 MICNKYQSTPEQLNL
+1 MVYNKYQSTPEQLNL
-16 DNYPEE
+16 DSYPEE

-102 KWIREEIRRCFYGYI
+102 KWVREETRRCFYGYV

-140 VKKVSGKKGIR
+140 VKRLKGKKGIR

-175 AKHGSELAAR
+175 AKHGSELASR
-185 GKGKA
+185 GKGK
-190 HPYDEVVYTSEGLKN
+190 
-205 WEQVKIGDYLFGD
+205 
-218 DGNLTKII
+218 
-226 DIPFDDV
+226 
-233 APIYEVELSSG
+233 
-244 HRIKCSEGHL
+244 
-254 WKVQSHCRGEI
+254 
-265 IASTKE
+265 
-271 LLDLYKRPRKIEP
+271 
-284 HNPKGYELD
+284 
-293 CTIPKGEGA
+293 
-302 EFPYQATKIDPYT
+302 
-315 FGLLL
+315 
-320 GDGCFRNPGYRNT
+320 
-333 VNLTA
+333 
-338 VNSDFEVYKNYIPYS
+338 
-353 YHKVPS
+353 
-359 GKYLYSLEIQ
+359 
-369 DIHSILE
+369 
-376 EYGLNQKKSEDKF
+376 
-389 IPEEYKYNS
+389 
-398 KEVRIALLK
+398 
-407 GLLDADGTVSKG
+407 
-419 RIELTLSSKQMIEG
+419 
-433 VRWICASLGIPC
+433 
-445 SNLRIKKP
+445 
-453 WYYDKEGKRKH
+453 
-464 GLDAYRLSIFSSI
+464 
-477 NLFNLPRKTEAW
+477 
-489 KSRSQTAYAQSKYK
+489 
-503 GYKITNITY
+503 
-512 CGEQKAKCVTVDNKS
+512 
-527 HCYLIGEFIPT
+527 
-538 HNSFSMA
+538 SFSMA

-562 QPTKGVETFISSYFK
+562 EPTKGVETFISSYFK

-614 KWTSGYKESNSEIK
+614 KWTSGYKESNSEVQ

-660 GCHIKGTEV
+660 G
-669 LMYDT
+669 
-674 SIKKVEDIQVGDIL
+674 
-688 MGDNGTPRKVLETH
+688 
-702 NGIDQLYKIILSNGD
+702 
-717 WHIVNS
+717 
-723 NHPIY
+723 
-728 YKKYSWGSKIS
+728 
-739 QYKLATPIELLN
+739 
-751 RNLQGCYIPK
+751 
-761 TTINFP
+761 
-767 YKEVSI
+767 
-773 NPYLLGLWLGDGD
+773 
-786 SSRISIA
+786 
-793 NEDYEVLEWLAN
+793 
-805 NSIGY
+805 
-810 IRDLKQSSTCK
+810 
-821 IFHLPS
+821 
-827 KNNEY
+827 
-832 LYSAFK
+832 
-838 KYNLFNNKHIPTD
+838 
-851 YIYNSQEIGLQL
+851 
-863 LAGLIDTD
+863 
-871 GNLSIKKHGQCFEI
+871 
-885 TQHESRKHI
+885 
-894 LDAAKFIATNCGLRC
+894 
-909 TISKRISNGK
+909 
-919 SKGNIHYRL
+919 
-928 RISGDIY
+928 
-935 KIPTKINRKQAS
+935 
-947 QVSCKY
+947 
-953 KQRRCWTD
+953 
-961 YTFKVEPYDIGEYYG
+961 
-976 FTITD
+976 
-981 NHLFVLKDSTITHN
+981 

-1049 AKLLGYNGSNSSVED
+1049 TKLLGYNGSNSSVED

-1097 LNKNK
+1097 LNKNR

-1128 QIGTFGNIHEKD
+1128 QLGTFGNIHEKD

-1150 GSYSDN
+1150 GSYSNN

-1171 YNDKYDI
+1171 YNENYDI

-1184 YGYAQIYFRGLHPL
+1184 EGYAQIYFRGLHSL
-1198 LKKYKMDKQAFEN
+1198 LKQYKMDKQAFGN

-1231 GYFNADGNIQIV
+1231 GYFNADGNIQII
-1243 KQKYRSIK
+1243 KQKHRSIK
-1251 LSCKY
+1251 LTCKY
-1256 KNTLQEIK
+1256 ENTLQEIK

-1318 CIRFLIKNKQ
+1318 CIRFLIKRKQ
-1328 ERLDSYNLHYSKHTY
+1328 ERLDSYNLHCSKHTY

-1372 KNIENIGIQRIY
+1372 KSIENIGKQRIY

-1455 GCYNKD
+1455 GCYDKD
-1461 GVSDVTKAILEIL
+1461 GISDVTKAILEVL

-1480 KYNTTDATLITK
+1480 KYNTTDSTLITK

-1514 ASQINERLNQI
+1514 SSQINERLNQI
-1525 DANPNIFDDVY
+1525 DTNPNIFDDVY

-1597 KQLMGLII
+1597 VDDDVSQTMSLTSTFVFDLLTDRIVAEYTGRQEYADDNFEIVRRLCLFYNAKCMYEQNKKGIYSYFKRKGCLTLLAETPEYLKEQNIIKEIGYGNKGVGVNATANVNGFADRLTKEWLIKKQVVLIKEDGQEREVEI
-1605 VIL
+1605 PNLFTVKNRAFLQEAAAYNPTANFDRIRAFGMVMIYREAFLILYQGDTNKAVEEDVDANAPENDEFFQENFDGRFQ

>member
-1 MICNKYQSTPEQLNL
+1 MVYNKYQSTPEQLNL

-81 FQKYGCITK
+81 FQKYGCVTK

-102 KWIREEIRRCFYGYI
+102 KWIREETRRCFYGYV

-140 VKKVSGKKGIR
+140 VKRLKGKKGIR

-175 AKHGSELAAR
+175 AKHGSELASR

-190 HPYDEVVYTSEGLKN
+190 HPYDEIVYTSEGLKN

-244 HRIKCSEGHL
+244 HKIKCSEGHL

-265 IASTKE
+265 IISTKE
-271 LLDLYKRPRKIEP
+271 LLDLYKRPRKIGP

-302 EFPYQATKIDPYT
+302 EFPYQATKVDPYT

-320 GDGCFRNPGYRNT
+320 GDGCFRNPRYRNT

-359 GKYLYSLEIQ
+359 SKYLYSLEIQ
-369 DIHSILE
+369 DIYSILE

-419 RIELTLSSKQMIEG
+419 KIELTLSSKQMIED
-433 VRWICASLGIPC
+433 VRWLCASLGIPC
-445 SNLRIKKP
+445 SNLRIKKS
-453 WYYDKEGKRKH
+453 WYYDKDGKRKH

-477 NLFNLPRKTEAW
+477 NLFNLPRKTKAW
-489 KSRSQTAYAQSKYK
+489 ESRSQTAYAQSKYK

-562 QPTKGVETFISSYFK
+562 EPTKGVETFISSYFK

-660 GCHIKGTEV
+660 G
-669 LMYDT
+669 
-674 SIKKVEDIQVGDIL
+674 
-688 MGDNGTPRKVLETH
+688 
-702 NGIDQLYKIILSNGD
+702 
-717 WHIVNS
+717 
-723 NHPIY
+723 
-728 YKKYSWGSKIS
+728 
-739 QYKLATPIELLN
+739 
-751 RNLQGCYIPK
+751 
-761 TTINFP
+761 
-767 YKEVSI
+767 
-773 NPYLLGLWLGDGD
+773 
-786 SSRISIA
+786 
-793 NEDYEVLEWLAN
+793 
-805 NSIGY
+805 
-810 IRDLKQSSTCK
+810 
-821 IFHLPS
+821 
-827 KNNEY
+827 
-832 LYSAFK
+832 
-838 KYNLFNNKHIPTD
+838 
-851 YIYNSQEIGLQL
+851 
-863 LAGLIDTD
+863 
-871 GNLSIKKHGQCFEI
+871 
-885 TQHESRKHI
+885 
-894 LDAAKFIATNCGLRC
+894 
-909 TISKRISNGK
+909 
-919 SKGNIHYRL
+919 
-928 RISGDIY
+928 
-935 KIPTKINRKQAS
+935 
-947 QVSCKY
+947 
-953 KQRRCWTD
+953 
-961 YTFKVEPYDIGEYYG
+961 
-976 FTITD
+976 
-981 NHLFVLKDSTITHN
+981 

-1015 IVFGMIYAQGC
+1015 IVFGMIYAQG
-1026 VCAGTKVLQ
+1026 
-1035 ENGKPINIEDVSIN
+1035 
-1049 AKLLGYNGSNSSVED
+1049 
-1064 ITWLQPYGEKECVR
+1064 
-1078 IITSK
+1078 
-1083 NNIIECSIDHPILA
+1083 
-1097 LNKNK
+1097 
-1102 FNKSKNTCSFY
+1102 
-1113 RASEFR
+1113 
-1119 KGDTLLMPK
+1119 
-1128 QIGTFGNIHEKD
+1128 
-1140 AYLLGALFGD
+1140 
-1150 GSYSDN
+1150 
-1156 SCVTLSITTEEEYAY
+1156 
-1171 YNDKYDI
+1171 
-1178 NISKLK
+1178 
-1184 YGYAQIYFRGLHPL
+1184 
-1198 LKKYKMDKQAFEN
+1198 
-1211 KKLPYNIFDWDKE
+1211 
-1224 SVCNFLG
+1224 
-1231 GYFNADGNIQIV
+1231 
-1243 KQKYRSIK
+1243 
-1251 LSCKY
+1251 
-1256 KNTLQEIK
+1256 
-1264 YLLYKLGITSHI
+1264 
-1276 YKESKPSR
+1276 
-1284 ILNSKVNNKCYK
+1284 
-1296 MSATDIYV
+1296 
-1304 LYISNS
+1304 
-1310 EDIHTFKQ
+1310 
-1318 CIRFLIKNKQ
+1318 
-1328 ERLDSYNLHYSKHTY
+1328 
-1343 NSLKFELRSNHKGQ
+1343 
-1357 NFIGKTFDNLQAVTI
+1357 
-1372 KNIENIGIQRIY
+1372 
-1384 NMTANT
+1384 
-1390 THTYI
+1390 
-1395 SNGFISSN
+1395 

-1445 YFYPAYVNRN
+1445 YFYPAYINRN

-1461 GVSDVTKAILEIL
+1461 GISDVTKAILEVL

-1480 KYNTTDATLITK
+1480 KYNTTDSTLITK

-1514 ASQINERLNQI
+1514 SSQINERLNQI
-1525 DANPNIFDDVY
+1525 DTNPNIFDDVY

-1546 QVKYVPSD
+1546 QVKYVPSN

-1560 YPTEDNKDRGA
+1560 YPTEDNKDKGA

-1597 KQLMGLII
+1597 VDDDVSQTMSLTSTFVFDLLTDRIVAEYTGRQEYADDNFEIVRKLCLFYNAKCMYEQNKKGIYSYFKRKGCLTLLAETPEYLKEQNIIKEIGYGNKGVGVNATANVNGFADRLTKEWLIKKRVVLVKEEGQEKEVEI
-1605 VIL
+1605 PNLFTVKNRAFLQEAAAYNPTANFDRIRAFGMVMIYREAFLILYQGDTNKAVEENIDANAPENDEFFQENFDGRFQ